1 MTTTAPSVAKSNEPA
16 VSIGPLAAI
25 VRDIARGGLA
35 GAVVG
40 LVVAGLGGRVV
51 MRLAAILVPSAA
63 GAITENGNRIGELT
77 LAGTA
82 GLVLFGLIIGI
93 LATPVWV
100 AVSPWLPRTVAR
112 RAAVMVPVALAIG
125 ARSLI
130 EGGNPD
136 FVTLRH
142 DPLVVVSLL
151 LLVAVFGAALALVDD
166 VLDRRLPPPTRAVG
180 TAYAVLAA
188 VGLMLVLP
196 VTLVGFLSSPDRST
210 VLVGVALVVVGIAT
224 LAAWVLRVRALPQPS
239 WLTLAARAAVVIA
252 MILGFAGEV
261 PDVAD
266 ALGS

>member
-1 MTTTAPSVAKSNEPA
+1 MTTTAPSVAKSDEPA
-16 VSIGPLAAI
+16 LSIGPLAAI

-93 LATPVWV
+93 LATPIWV

-125 ARSLI
+125 APALI
-130 EGGNPD
+130 EGDNPD
-136 FVTLRH
+136 FVILRH
-142 DPLVVVSLL
+142 DPLVVASLL

-166 VLDRRLPPPTRAVG
+166 VLDRRLSPPTRVVG
-180 TAYAVLAA
+180 AAYAFLAA
-188 VGLMLVLP
+188 VGLALVLP
-196 VTLVGFLSSPDRST
+196 VTLLAFLNSPDRST

-224 LAAWVLRVRALPQPS
+224 LAAWVLRVRARPQPAL
-239 WLTLAARAAVVIA
+239 LTLAARAAVVIA
-252 MILGFAGEV
+252 MILGFAGGV